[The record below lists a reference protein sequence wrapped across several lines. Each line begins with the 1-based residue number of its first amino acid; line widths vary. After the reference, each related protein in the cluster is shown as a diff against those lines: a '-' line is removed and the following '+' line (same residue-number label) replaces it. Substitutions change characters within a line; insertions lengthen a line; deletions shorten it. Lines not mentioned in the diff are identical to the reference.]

1 MRAALGGTASRV
13 RSRHDEGASSGSH
26 VTSRRPLFCA
36 WRCGNPGSCAL
47 PRGRA
52 RTSPF
57 SRCACIIAIGSEYCC
72 SAASETW
79 NFFSAPLI
87 SAACGREACVH
98 GGRRARMEAPRQ
110 PSWSTAQ
117 GTEGERHARCSGAP
131 GARAER
137 ACAVAATAAQAH
149 SVRILG
155 CGLDGV
161 AATRPLRSARQKESA
176 DQRSRER
183 TFLRLLHPVPRKEL
197 VDPAETQLSAVQF
210 VVRRRP
216 ARRSSMPYAAH
227 PDWHRRAGDFYRTKK
242 IFQKVHGFN

>member
-1 MRAALGGTASRV
+1 VEFFLCALDQRCMWARSMRAWGPQGP
-13 RSRHDEGASSGSH
+13 DG
-26 VTSRRPLFCA
+26 
-36 WRCGNPGSCAL
+36 
-47 PRGRA
+47 
-52 RTSPF
+52 
-57 SRCACIIAIGSEYCC
+57 
-72 SAASETW
+72 SAASAKLEH
-79 NFFSAPLI
+79 SA
-87 SAACGREACVH
+87 RN
-98 GGRRARMEAPRQ
+98 Q
-110 PSWSTAQ
+110 
-117 GTEGERHARCSGAP
+117 GERHARCSGAP

-149 SVRILG
+149 SVGILG

-183 TFLRLLHPVPRKEL
+183 TFLRLLHAVPRKEL

-227 PDWHRRAGDFYRTKK
+227 PDWHREREIFIRTKK
-242 IFQKVHGFN
+242 YFKKFMDSTDLKRNA